1 MIGAIIGD
9 VVGSRFE
16 FRNHKD
22 KEFKFFGVDCCATDD
37 TVMTCAVAE
46 SLMRS
51 WRIDQFDTLS
61 SVARD
66 TMREIGYW
74 YPRCGFGAK
83 FIKWIYSDV
92 DPEPY
97 DSCGNGSAMRISAV
111 GDIARDINE
120 ARALSHAVTVISHNH
135 VEGIKGAE
143 SVAVAN
149 VLARQGRSKKEI
161 RKYIEDNYYELDKTV
176 DQYREETDGHG
187 KEICQIS
194 VPQAFV
200 CFFEGESFRDVIR
213 NCISIGGDSDTIA
226 AIAGGIAEAYYGVP
240 EKDKKRVRRYLDP
253 LMRTIV
259 DEFYKFKKEI
269 R

>member
-16 FRNHKD
+16 FWNHKS
-22 KEFKFFGVDCCATDD
+22 KKFNMFNPECRATDD

-46 SLMRS
+46 ALMRS
-51 WRIDQFDTLS
+51 WEIDEFDTLP

-66 TMREIGYW
+66 TLRDIGYW

-97 DSCGNGSAMRISAV
+97 NSCGNGSAMRISPV

-120 ARALSHAVTVISHNH
+120 AKALSYAVTAISHNH
-135 VEGIKGAE
+135 PEGIKGAE
-143 SVAVAN
+143 ATAVAN
-149 VLARQGRSKKEI
+149 VLARQGKSKKEI

-176 DQYREETDGHG
+176 DQYREENVGHG

-194 VPQAFV
+194 VPQALV
-200 CFFEGESFRDVIR
+200 CFFEGKSYRDVIR

-226 AIAGGIAEAYYGVP
+226 AIAGGVAEAFYGVP

-253 LMRTIV
+253 LMRMIV